1 MKKVLVTGVN
11 SYVGNSFAEW
21 VEQYPD
27 EYEVDRISVRDD
39 KWKEIDLSVY
49 DSILHVAGIAH
60 VSIDPNME
68 EKYYKVN
75 RDLTIELAQ
84 AAKEAGVKQFIFMSS
99 IIVYGDSKAEKI
111 VIDRDTK
118 PNPSN
123 FYGRSKLEAEE
134 GILPLEDDYFKVA
147 IVRPPMIYGKDSKG
161 NYPKLAKAAQRL
173 PIFPDID
180 NERSMLHIDNL
191 SELLRLVIKNED
203 KGLFFPQNKEYVKT
217 SDMVREIAYAHGRNI
232 YLTKAFNTILKSL
245 VSRINIVNKVFGN
258 LVYEQKI
265 SEYNQT
271 YQLKDLEQ
279 SIKAT
284 EWEFLRK

>member
-27 EYEVDRISVRDD
+27 EYEVDRISLRDD

-60 VSIDPNME
+60 VSTNPKME

-75 RDLTIELAQ
+75 RDLTIELAK
-84 AAKEAGVKQFIFMSS
+84 AAKNAKVKQFIFMSS

-147 IVRPPMIYGKDSKG
+147 IMRPPMIYGKDSKG

-191 SELLRLVIKNED
+191 SEFLRLVIKNED

>member
-21 VEQYPD
+21 VEQNSD

-60 VSIDPNME
+60 VSTDPKME
-68 EKYYKVN
+68 ENYYKVN
-75 RDLTIELAQ
+75 RDLTIELAK
-84 AAKEAGVKQFIFMSS
+84 AAKEAGVKQFVFMSS
-99 IIVYGDSKAEKI
+99 IIVYGDSKAEKV

-134 GILPLEDDYFKVA
+134 SILPLEDDYFKVA
-147 IVRPPMIYGKDSKG
+147 IVRPPMIYGKSSKG
-161 NYPKLAKAAQRL
+161 NYPKLAKAAQKL
-173 PIFPDID
+173 PLFPNID
-180 NERSMLHIDNL
+180 NKRSMLHIDNL
-191 SELLRLVIKNED
+191 SEFLRLVIKNED

-217 SDMVREIAYAHGRNI
+217 SDMVWEIAYAHGRNI
-232 YLTKAFNTILKSL
+232 YLTRIFNSVLKL
-245 VSRINIVNKVFGN
+245 MIPKVNIVNKVFGN

-265 SEYNQT
+265 SEYKQT
-271 YQLKDLEQ
+271 Y
-279 SIKAT
+279 
-284 EWEFLRK
+284 

>member
-21 VEQYPD
+21 IEQYPD

-147 IVRPPMIYGKDSKG
+147 IVRPPMIYGKGSKG
-161 NYPKLAKAAQRL
+161 NYPKLAKAAQKL
-173 PIFPDID
+173 IIFPDID
-180 NERSMLHIDNL
+180 NKRSMLHIDNL
-191 SELLRLVIKNED
+191 SEFLRLVIKNED

-217 SDMVREIAYAHGRNI
+217 SDMVREIAYAHGKNI
-232 YLTKAFNTILKSL
+232 YLTKAINVILKPL
-245 VSRINIVNKVFGN
+245 IPRVNTLNKVFGN

-265 SEYNQT
+265 SEYKQI
-271 YQLKDLEQ
+271 YQLKGLEQ